1 MPQYYYKALNQDGE
15 AIEGTIQAFS
25 LQMARAK
32 LTQKKLQVDTL
43 MLDTE
48 TPDKPEG
55 SLETNASP
63 EDTEQAEPAKNSNKI
78 LNLTM
83 VEISER
89 IADLTTSRLP
99 LTTGL
104 LAVAENH
111 PDKQFKHSAQS
122 IVKALEKGQSLDT
135 VLSQH
140 GFSKD
145 YLAIIKAGL
154 YSNNIEKT
162 IQQYIRE
169 QNQTQIII
177 SRFLKAFYYPVALI
191 SFTFLVLFFFLYWV
205 VPQFSSMYLDFGSEL
220 PYLTLKVVDLSG
232 LISKHPIVI
241 FILLSSIIAGM
252 IFFLSSAL
260 KPGIVNN
267 FMRVIPFWGRV
278 FRTPALCRFCFA
290 LSAFIDHKISLPDS
304 FRLAGEASKDNKIS
318 FQANFIAN
326 KIEKGTPAH
335 SAISGITL
343 FPPLLRQVFQW
354 EQHPKFM
361 TDALKAVGE
370 MEEIQ
375 AEGRIGFIVPLIEPL
390 ALMFLGGTTVT
401 IVFSLFTP
409 LIQLMSDLS

>member
-1 MPQYYYKALNQDGE
+1 MPQYYYKAINQDGE
-15 AIEGTIQAFS
+15 AVEGTIQAFS

-32 LTQKKLQVDTL
+32 LSQKKLQVDTL

-48 TPDKPEG
+48 TSAKPEE
-55 SLETNASP
+55 SLETNTSP
-63 EDTEQAEPAKNSNKI
+63 EDTGQAEPAKNSNKM
-78 LNLTM
+78 LSLTM

-111 PDKQFKHSAQS
+111 PDKQFKNSALS
-122 IVKALEKGQSLDT
+122 IVKDLEKGQSLDS

-140 GFSKD
+140 GFSGD

-154 YSNNIEKT
+154 YSNNVEKT
-162 IQQYIRE
+162 IQKYLRE

-177 SRFLKAFYYPVALI
+177 GRFLKAFYYPVALL

-205 VPQFSSMYLDFGSEL
+205 VPQFASMYLDFGTSL
-220 PYLTLKVVDLSG
+220 PYLTSIIVDLSG
-232 LISKHPIVI
+232 LISDHAIVI
-241 FILLSSIIAGM
+241 FILLICTIAGM
-252 IFFLSSAL
+252 IFLLSRAI

-267 FMRVIPFWGRV
+267 FMRVIPFWGRI
-278 FRTPALCRFCFA
+278 FRTPALCRFCYA
-290 LSAFIDHKISLPDS
+290 LSAFIDHQISLPES

-335 SAISGITL
+335 SAVSGIAL
-343 FPPLLRQVFQW
+343 FPPLFQQVFQW

-361 TDALKAVGE
+361 TDALKSVGE

-375 AEGRIGFIVPLIEPL
+375 AEGRIGVIIPLIEPL
-390 ALMFLGGTTVT
+390 ALIFLGGTSITL
-401 IVFSLFTP
+401 VFSLFIP
-409 LIQLMSDLS
+409 LIQLIGMLS